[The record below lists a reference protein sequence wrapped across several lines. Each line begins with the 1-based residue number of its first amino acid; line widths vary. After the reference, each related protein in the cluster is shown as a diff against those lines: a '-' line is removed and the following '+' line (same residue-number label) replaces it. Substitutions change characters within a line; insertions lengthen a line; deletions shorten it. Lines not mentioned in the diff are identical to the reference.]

1 MTLIAM
7 PAAGAM
13 GAGLARILTAHG
25 ATVLTR
31 TEGRSAATRQR
42 AAEAGMTDATQAE
55 MAAAD
60 LILSVVPPATARDT
74 AETLMAALPTGH
86 RPIYADLNAIAP
98 ARMAELA
105 DLVEGAGARIVDG
118 GIIGMP
124 PGPDGANP
132 PLIYLSGTADDAA
145 TILSRYGLPVQVMSG
160 GIGEAS
166 ALKMCY
172 GAMTKGLTGLM
183 AAMFMAAER
192 AGIGAALHAELS
204 RSQPELLKRGEG
216 ALPDMFPKAY
226 RWVNE
231 MEQIA
236 DFLGP
241 DRPESQVWQGLAGL
255 YQRIAEDRQGE
266 AEHIGQL
273 RHSSTGV
280 ADHPQVSVIQRFQAI
295 AETRAPGY
303 PSCGERW

>member
-1 MTLIAM
+1 MTLIAL

-13 GAGLARILTAHG
+13 GAGLARILTAEG

-42 AAEAGMTDATQAE
+42 AADAGMTEATLAE
-55 MAAAD
+55 MAAAE
-60 LILSVVPPATARDT
+60 LILSVVPPAIARET
-74 AETLMAALPTGH
+74 AEALMEVLPPGH
-86 RPIYADLNAIAP
+86 RPIYADLNAISP
-98 ARMAELA
+98 ARMAEIA
-105 DLVEGAGARIVDG
+105 GLVEGAGARIVDG

-124 PGPDGANP
+124 PAADGAKP
-132 PLIYLSGTADDAA
+132 PLIYLSGEADDAA
-145 TILSRYGLPVQVMSG
+145 AIMSRYGLPVQVMSG

-172 GAMTKGLTGLM
+172 GSMTKGLTGLM
-183 AAMFMAAER
+183 AAMFLAAER

-204 RSQPELLKRGEG
+204 RSQPQLLKRAEG
-216 ALPDMFPKAY
+216 ALPDMVPKAY

-231 MEQIA
+231 MEQIV

-255 YQRIAEDRQGE
+255 YQMIADDRQGE
-266 AEHIGQL
+266 AEQIARL
-273 RHSSTGV
+273 
-280 ADHPQVSVIQRFQAI
+280 QAFLD
-295 AETRAPGY
+295 RG
-303 PSCGERW
+303 R

>member
-1 MTLIAM
+1 MTLIAL

-42 AAEAGMTDATQAE
+42 AAEAGMTEATLAE

-60 LILSVVPPATARDT
+60 LILSVVPPAIARDT
-74 AETLMAALPTGH
+74 AETLMAALPPGH

-98 ARMAELA
+98 ARMSELA
-105 DLVEGAGARIVDG
+105 ALVEGAGARIVDG

-124 PGPDGANP
+124 PAVDGANP
-132 PLIYLSGTADDAA
+132 PLIYLSGAADEAA
-145 TILSRYGLPVQVMSG
+145 AIMARHGMSVEVMAG
-160 GIGEAS
+160 GIGAAS

-183 AAMFMAAER
+183 AAMFLAAER
-192 AGIGAALHAELS
+192 AGIGPALHAELS
-204 RSQPELLKRGEG
+204 RSQPQLLRRGEG

-236 DFLGP
+236 DFLGS
-241 DRPESQVWQGLAGL
+241 DRPESQIWQGLAGL
-255 YQRIAEDRQGE
+255 YQKIADDRQGD
-266 AEHIGQL
+266 AAQ
-273 RHSSTGV
+273 
-280 ADHPQVSVIQRFQAI
+280 I
-295 AETRAPGY
+295 ATLQEFLARGD
-303 PSCGERW
+303 